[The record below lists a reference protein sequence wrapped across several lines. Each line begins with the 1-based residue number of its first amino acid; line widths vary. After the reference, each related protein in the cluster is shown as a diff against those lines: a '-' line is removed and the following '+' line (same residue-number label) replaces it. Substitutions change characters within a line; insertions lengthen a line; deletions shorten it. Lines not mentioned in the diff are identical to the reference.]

1 MKVNVDIQNVSK
13 GYNEPFIVAR
23 VIDNK
28 LWFYGRYD
36 TKELAESIASDFDN
50 AIIVEVAE

>member
-23 VIDNK
+23 MVDGA
-28 LWFYGRYD
+28 LWFYGRYS
-36 TKELAESIASDFDN
+36 TREEAEMTMEQFDN
-50 AIIVEVAE
+50 AIVLEVAE